1 MQILQPLPTASGDS
15 ATLARQLLRL
25 LGPAYPAP
33 NNSTNAADA
42 LALGAALADERF
54 TFRGA
59 LDSAFPDTVREALI
73 TEWEQMLALPSLS
86 STLTYAQRRIALLAR
101 WRTRFAG
108 TPDAILAALAP
119 LSATA
124 PTMRETLARDSHAN
138 PRRVY
143 AFAVR
148 TSVDPTTPAIAPLV
162 ATVAVMKPA
171 HTAVAFTDRS
181 LTAGFFCN
189 DPDSLTNN
197 TLL

>member
-1 MQILQPLPTASGDS
+1 MANILQPLPSEAGDRG
-15 ATLARQLLRL
+15 TYARQLLRL

-33 NNSTNAADA
+33 DGSTNAADA
-42 LALGAALADERF
+42 LALADVILGEVE
-54 TFRGA
+54 TTA
-59 LDSAFPDTVREALI
+59 HSLDDAFPDTVRSII
-73 TEWEQMLALPSLS
+73 TEWEQMLGLPVSAGVLS
-86 STLTYAQRRIALLAR
+86 NSARRTALLAR

-108 TPDAILAALAP
+108 TPNAILTALTP
-119 LSATA
+119 LSTTA

-143 AFAVR
+143 AFTVR

-171 HTAVAFTDRS
+171 HTDVAFTDRS

-189 DPDSLTNN
+189 DADSLTNN